1 MLLRIIIFLLFT
13 SLSLLSY
20 SQSGSTTSSDTITII
35 IKNITHNRGN
45 IIVKLSDENGYTSP
59 IKETVINHP
68 DSIVYV
74 KFANIP
80 QGYYAVKV
88 WHDKN
93 QNGRKDHFFIGLPS
107 EKFGYS
113 NNVRGRYG
121 APSFNKTKFYYPG
134 EDTTLVVYLGDYFSN
149 PADNDSLSYKNS
161 LIFAPFSGYAP
172 ETSVIAGL
180 SIARLFRFKGAGA
193 RSSLVDLFA
202 VYTLRRQT
210 IIEQNYTLFS
220 NYDKWMGQGYSKF
233 QQYPQYYFG
242 VGNNLPL
249 SNKELISYN
258 EIKLEHVLLRKVA
271 KKIFVGAGLRYVS
284 VYNLHQ
290 PAGVLNELQPIGYKG
305 SRVSGLIFAF
315 SYDTRDNVYNT
326 FKGGLIKL
334 RYNVHE
340 HVFASEYNFS
350 IFEADLRKF
359 IKPFKGRSSDVL
371 ALQLYNLSTSKNTVW
386 NEMGALGSDNIM
398 RGYYNGRYRDNNYI
412 AAQAEYR
419 LYINKMFGLVGFVSF
434 GEVASTISSYN
445 FYGIKPSYGGGVR
458 VRIDNKEKL
467 NLRFDYG
474 IGRNTNNFYVT
485 IAEAF

>member
-1 MLLRIIIFLLFT
+1 MLKRIALLYIMLT
-13 SLSLLSY
+13 LISY
-20 SQSGSTTSSDTITII
+20 SKGYASDTLTIV
-35 IKNITHNRGN
+35 IKNITHSRGN
-45 IIVKLSDENGYTSP
+45 IVVKLSDEHGYRSS
-59 IKETVINHP
+59 IKEAVINHP
-68 DSIVYV
+68 DSVISI
-74 KFANIP
+74 KFTHIP
-80 QGYYAVKV
+80 KGYYAVKV

-107 EKFGYS
+107 EKFGFS

-121 APSFNKTKFYYPG
+121 APSFNKTKFLYPG
-134 EDTTLVVYLGDYFSN
+134 KDTTLVIYLGDYFSN

-172 ETSVIAGL
+172 ETSVIVGL

-193 RSSLVDLFA
+193 RSSLVDLFG
-202 VYTLRRQT
+202 VYTFRKQT

-220 NYDKWMGQGYSKF
+220 NHDKWMGQGYSKF

-242 VGNNLPL
+242 IGNNLPL

-258 EIKLEHVLLRKVA
+258 EVKLEHVLLRKVA

-284 VYNLHQ
+284 IYNLHQ
-290 PAGVLNELQPIGYKG
+290 PNEGVLNTLQPNGYKG
-305 SRVSGLIFAF
+305 SHVSGLIFAF

-326 FKGGLIKL
+326 FKGSLIKL

-340 HVFASEYNFS
+340 QIFASDYNFS

-359 IKPFKGRSSDVL
+359 IKPFKRRPEDIL
-371 ALQLYNLSTSKNTVW
+371 ALQLYNLSTSQNTVW

-419 LYINKMFGLVGFVSF
+419 LYINKMFGLVGFISF
-434 GEVASTISSYN
+434 GEVAHTISSYSW
-445 FYGIKPSYGGGVR
+445 YGIKPSYGGGIR

-474 IGRNTNNFYVT
+474 IGRQTSNFYVT